1 MEMRFE
7 NYFNY
12 QKQTILQKKIPFFVT
27 LANEILLLG
36 SLFILSAKS
45 ITMFLLVG

>member
-12 QKQTILQKKIPFFVT
+12 QKLTILHKKIQFFVT
-27 LANEILLLG
+27 LANEILLLR